1 MDPTLQQVL
10 THLDATLTQMSHD
23 LGWFFTLNVGLTA
36 VVLLAVVV
44 VWWRLSLS
52 QARMH
57 GDTAKAL
64 SDITAIAQTI
74 AAQNRDVLRR
84 LEELGP

>member
-1 MDPTLQQVL
+1 MDPTMSEVL
-10 THLDATLTQMSHD
+10 KHLDATLTQMSHD

-36 VVLLAVVV
+36 VVLLAVMV
-44 VWWRLSLS
+44 VWWRLIVS
-52 QARMH
+52 QTSMH
-57 GDTAKAL
+57 GETAKAL